1 MTDNEKPVVTVEY
14 DGSKFII
21 LLNGKEM
28 KSFEVPRPFIN
39 TGNQKLNIP
48 HIQLAKLLGHT
59 VMDVVIDAV
68 HSYIDK
74 SEFSVK
80 PPLDTPAPEL
90 QEVKTFG
97 F

>member
-1 MTDNEKPVVTVEY
+1 MTDNEKPVITVEY

-48 HIQLAKLLGHT
+48 HIQLAKLLGHV
-59 VMDVVIDAV
+59 VMDAVVDTV

-80 PPLDTPAPEL
+80 PPLDTAAPEL
-90 QEVKTFG
+90 REVPSG